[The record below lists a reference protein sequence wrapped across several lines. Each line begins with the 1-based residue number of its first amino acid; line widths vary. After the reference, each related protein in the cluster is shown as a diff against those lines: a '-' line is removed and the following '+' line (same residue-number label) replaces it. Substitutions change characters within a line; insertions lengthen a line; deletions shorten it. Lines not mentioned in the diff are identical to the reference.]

1 MGLRS
6 GHGDPGL
13 ILFNES
19 TPIASRH
26 IVSMTPL
33 HTFLMIVTAAA
44 WGLNFIAT
52 RVVLDVFSPEQ
63 LAFARACI
71 NLAVLLPW
79 WQPWRPVSVKF
90 LAAAFS
96 IGVVSYYVLYAA
108 IRMTESLTSVAIG
121 TQLLVPIS
129 AIIALV
135 MYQEQV
141 TRRRWVGIAVATA
154 GALVLTGTSGPGVSA
169 LALGLTLISVTF
181 YSVGTIVASK
191 TGAIGIWRLLAWISA
206 VAVAPMGLIA
216 WVAGPI
222 YPDPETIKTVHWL
235 ALVFSAL
242 ISALLGQAVLFF
254 LYRAYPVSDV
264 APYFL
269 IVPIFA
275 ALFSVLLLHERISPG
290 LAIGGVVIL
299 LGVWLQQTRGRTD
312 QRVQLKPDEVSP
324 DEIGPGI

>member
-1 MGLRS
+1 
-6 GHGDPGL
+6 
-13 ILFNES
+13 
-19 TPIASRH
+19 
-26 IVSMTPL
+26 
-33 HTFLMIVTAAA
+33 
-44 WGLNFIAT
+44 
-52 RVVLDVFSPEQ
+52 VVLDVFSPEQ

-71 NLAVLLPW
+71 SLAVLLPW
-79 WQPWRPVSVKF
+79 WQPWRRVSVKF

-141 TRRRWVGIAVATA
+141 TRRKWTGIAVATA
-154 GALVLTGTSGPGVSA
+154 GALVLTVTSGPGVSA
-169 LALGLTLISVTF
+169 LALGLTVILSR

-191 TGAIGIWRLLAWISA
+191 TGAIGIWRLLAWIAA

-222 YPDPETIKTVHWL
+222 YPDPETVQTVHWL
-235 ALVFSAL
+235 ALIFSAL

-254 LYRAYPVSDV
+254 LYRTYPVSDV

-269 IVPIFA
+269 IVPILPRCFRCCCYTN
-275 ALFSVLLLHERISPG
+275 ALSPPLSAG
-290 LAIGGVVIL
+290 
-299 LGVWLQQTRGRTD
+299 
-312 QRVQLKPDEVSP
+312 
-324 DEIGPGI
+324 